1 MRSRRAKNNVVL
13 NALLVTIMDVAT
25 TTATTNL
32 TDVGE
37 THHAR
42 APLRGDL
49 IARGTTGFLG
59 FLGDT
64 LAHAVVMDTQGTMVI
79 VNVNS
84 KGSATD
90 ATEIG
95 TVGLQT
101 ASLNM
106 TPNLQPTGSE
116 IVSTLQQVCGLSA
129 YSDTAAPILTL
140 VL

>member
-59 FLGDT
+59 FLGDA
-64 LAHAVVMDTQGTMVI
+64 LAHAVVMDTQETMVI
-79 VNVNS
+79 VNVNLR
-84 KGSATD
+84 GSATD
-90 ATEIG
+90 
-95 TVGLQT
+95 VGGRIIL
-101 ASLNM
+101 AVRLREPGAGAVVEYLGLFFIHSCH
-106 TPNLQPTGSE
+106 
-116 IVSTLQQVCGLSA
+116 VSGL
-129 YSDTAAPILTL
+129 YL
-140 VL
+140 